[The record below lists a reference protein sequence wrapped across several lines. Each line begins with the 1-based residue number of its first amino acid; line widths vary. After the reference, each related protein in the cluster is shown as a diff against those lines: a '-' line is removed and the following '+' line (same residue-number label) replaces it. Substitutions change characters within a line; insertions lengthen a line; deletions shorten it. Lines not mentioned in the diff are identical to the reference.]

1 MVLNHGVNVGLVT
14 LFSKLDPEP
23 AVSKKLCIKI
33 LATWD
38 GVQACREL
46 EQQGITT
53 LATGIVSLQQA
64 ALASWAGCT
73 YIGCYVNE
81 LRVHFD
87 KS

>member
-1 MVLNHGVNVGLVT
+1 MLNPDR
-14 LFSKLDPEP
+14 KLQNIC
-23 AVSKKLCIKI
+23 VKI
-33 LATWD
+33 LATWE
-38 GVQACREL
+38 GLQACAGL
-46 EQQGITT
+46 SDQGIMS

-64 ALASWAGCT
+64 ALASEVGCA